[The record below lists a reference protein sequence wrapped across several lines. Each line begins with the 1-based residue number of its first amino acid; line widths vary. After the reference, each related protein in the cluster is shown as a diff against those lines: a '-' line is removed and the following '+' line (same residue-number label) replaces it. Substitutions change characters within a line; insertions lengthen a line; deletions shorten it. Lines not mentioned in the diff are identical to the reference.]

1 MKRLMYSV
9 DKKKWNQ
16 YATEVQLKNIAAE
29 LSRAS
34 HASIYPGKSGAWWAQ
49 DAYER
54 AISLIDASIADAKWK
69 DKHMLYELRDAVA
82 SLYAGQDNPAVSR
95 LISSYLAR

>member
-1 MKRLMYSV
+1 MYNV
-9 DKKKWNQ
+9 DQKKWNQ
-16 YATEVQLKNIAAE
+16 YAPEVQLKNIAAE

-34 HASIYPGKSGAWWAQ
+34 HASMHPNTSGVGWAQ
-49 DAYER
+49 NAYER
-54 AISLIDASIADAKWK
+54 AIGLIDASIADTKWK